1 MEIKTHVMLFVKSTT
16 LDHRY
21 YHQIFVI
28 LLFLESPDIWSC
40 KHCTMHHVS
49 QSLLLILFSLQ
60 SRGSSPLS
68 PFLDQL
74 GSPPP
79 AHMGALR
86 PGSLYPLP
94 PQYGA
99 YTSLGMEQL
108 AAWHQA
114 SIYQQGVR
122 AASPYSLPS
131 SLTPPISR

>member
-1 MEIKTHVMLFVKSTT
+1 MLSWQILTT
-16 LDHRY
+16 
-21 YHQIFVI
+21 
-28 LLFLESPDIWSC
+28 
-40 KHCTMHHVS
+40 
-49 QSLLLILFSLQ
+49 QSLTKSVNPSFSFSFSLQ